1 MGPDRDHEKR
11 HHGSGPKPKLK
22 LVGRLD
28 FYLDARPGSL
38 VAENCDLTLSV
49 DKFSS
54 WLTLRRN
61 WQSLQ
66 PVLALL
72 VLANIR
78 LLLRLGPW
86 ESVLVFPRPNLLIRL
101 IWN

>member
-1 MGPDRDHEKR
+1 
-11 HHGSGPKPKLK
+11 

-28 FYLDARPGSL
+28 GYLDGWPVSL
-38 VAENCDLTLSV
+38 VAENRDLTLSV

-61 WQSLQ
+61 WQSVQ

-72 VLANIR
+72 EFADLR
-78 LLLRLGPW
+78 LLLRLGRLGP
-86 ESVLVFPRPNLLIRL
+86 VLLFPRPNLLIRL